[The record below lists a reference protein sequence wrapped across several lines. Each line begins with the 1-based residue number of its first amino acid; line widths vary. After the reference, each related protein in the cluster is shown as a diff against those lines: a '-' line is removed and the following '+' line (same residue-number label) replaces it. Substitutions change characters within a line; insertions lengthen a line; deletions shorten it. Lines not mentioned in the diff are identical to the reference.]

1 MRVRVAFAS
10 AAFGLLA
17 SACAQEDAKYLR
29 QGVGTELYAQS
40 LVSATQLQEIYIGYI
55 CQQAGLRVVVLEGD
69 IFRCNDT
76 LLGGRDWEIFVQAG
90 MNDID
95 RRCDA
100 YLAWLYSQK
109 RTTEPVLK
117 QLADTAAAT
126 TAIMRIAGVG
136 ADPITAVAIA
146 FGLAANTFTNI
157 QSSLLLEVNHSTV
170 QTLVLSRR
178 EDFRTR
184 IIRTRID
191 NRPAAI
197 HALQSYLRICAPFTI
212 ETEINTT
219 LTTLERGGP
228 AAAVGSSPV
237 TMPESVV
244 APPVVRPVIRSTQT
258 VTVTPP
264 PPRGVTG
271 AVTDIERRS
280 ISLESARSFQRAL
293 CVEDTGDFGAS
304 GSATRVQLRE
314 FYRGQLYPRDTAAS
328 DTVVT
333 AADLN
338 RLRNAQAV
346 FPSCQAAGLRSGFE
360 VGVFSRPVDVGG
372 TVDPM
377 KTAADIVR
385 ALEKNNLPVPQGLR
399 ATTFGPAV
407 VAGMREAI
415 PSLRAKFNLPGD
427 PVLDRPLYN
436 QIIRSGA
443 L

>member
-1 MRVRVAFAS
+1 MRFRVAS
-10 AAFGLLA
+10 AAFALLA
-17 SACAQEDAKYLR
+17 SACAQQDAAYLR
-29 QGVGTELYAQS
+29 EGVGTELYAQS
-40 LVSATQLQEIYIGYI
+40 LVSATQLQEVYIGYI
-55 CQQAGLRVVVLEGD
+55 CQQAGIRAVILEGD
-69 IFRCNDT
+69 IFRCNDS
-76 LLGGRDWEIFVQAG
+76 LLSGRDWEIFVQAG

-109 RTTEPVLK
+109 RATEPVLK

-146 FGLAANTFTNI
+146 FGLAANTFTNV

-184 IIRTRID
+184 VIRTRID

-219 LTTLERGGP
+219 ITTLERGGP
-228 AAAVGSSPV
+228 AAVFGSSPV

-244 APPVVRPVIRSTQT
+244 APPVIRSTQT

-264 PPRGVTG
+264 PPRGITG
-271 AVTDIERRS
+271 AITDVERRS
-280 ISLESARSFQRAL
+280 ISLESGKAFQRSL
-293 CVEDTGDFGAS
+293 CVEDTGNFGTS
-304 GSATRVQLRE
+304 TRIELRE
-314 FYRGQLYPRDTAAS
+314 FYRAQLYPRDTNAPE
-328 DTVVT
+328 TVAT
-333 AADLN
+333 AGDLN

-360 VGVFSRPVDVGG
+360 VGVFSRPVDVSG
-372 TVDPM
+372 TINPM
-377 KTAADIVR
+377 TAASDIVR
-385 ALEKNNLPVPQGLR
+385 ALEKNNLPVPAGLR
-399 ATTFGPAV
+399 ATTFSPSV
-407 VAGMREAI
+407 VSAMREAI
-415 PSLRAKFNLPGD
+415 PSLRTKFNLPGD
-427 PVLDRPLYN
+427 AVLDRQLYH
-436 QIIRSGA
+436 QIIRAGA